1 MKTIL
6 AVALFTYITETPAVT
21 WTYQVNVNNEKGSV
35 KVLDNGI
42 NTFKAGPHHCEVSQ
56 TDVKN
61 STEYRSLICGVETI
75 SVSTGG
81 LCTQKGS
88 KFSTVQYAILNMTGI
103 KNLVN
108 VVVACK
114 FD

>member
-1 MKTIL
+1 MLLTLIFL
-6 AVALFTYITETPAVT
+6 STLTTAHAVT
-21 WTYQVNVNNEKGSV
+21 WTYQVNVNNEKGPV
-35 KVLDNGI
+35 TKMDKGQ
-42 NTFKAGPHHCEVSQ
+42 NTFKAGPHKCEVSP

-61 STEYRSLICGVETI
+61 STEYRSLSCGVDTVA
-75 SVSTGG
+75 VSTGG
-81 LCTQKGS
+81 LCTQKCA
-88 KFSTVQYAILNMTGI
+88 KFSSVQYAILNFTGV

>member
-1 MKTIL
+1 MKMLFALTL
-6 AVALFTYITETPAVT
+6 FSVLTSAQAVS
-21 WTYQVNVNNEKGSV
+21 WTYQVNVNNEKGPAT
-35 KVLDNGI
+35 KMDNGLT
-42 NTFKAGPHHCEVSQ
+42 TFKAGPHKCEVSP

-61 STEYRSLICGVETI
+61 KTEYRSLSCGVETVAI
-75 SVSTGG
+75 STGG
-81 LCTQKGS
+81 LCTQKGA
-88 KFSTVQYAILNMTGI
+88 KFSSVQYAILNFTGI

>member
-1 MKTIL
+1 MKMIL
-6 AVALFTYITETPAVT
+6 ALTFFQVFTSAHAVS
-21 WTYQVNVNNEKGSV
+21 WTYQVSMNNEKGAVTRMEKGPTS
-35 KVLDNGI
+35 
-42 NTFKAGPHHCEVSQ
+42 FKAGPHKCEVSA

-61 STEYRSLICGVETI
+61 NTEYRSLSCGVDTVA
-75 SVSTGG
+75 VSTGG
-81 LCTQKGS
+81 LCTQKGA
-88 KFSTVQYAILNMTGI
+88 KFSSVQYAILNFTGV